1 MHKITNTPRVPC
13 AFTYAAVALKQ
24 LSHSW
29 VQTWVEL
36 LMSWQ
41 VPLINQPS
49 DLSVQLFIIF

>member
-29 VQTWVEL
+29 VQT
-36 LMSWQ
+36 
-41 VPLINQPS
+41 
-49 DLSVQLFIIF
+49 